1 VTAGARMAQHVRRP
15 SARSGFALS
24 ALSAL
29 SSTIDH
35 RRTTWQGIGN
45 RVHQLYSRT
54 IRSSSPANSPET
66 ARVHTVLS
74 TRVRVRKSTRMMTP
88 IYAQKTK
95 SHDHTWKMAMIGQ
108 SLWISLGLRT
118 VPQSSVLRHMLRH
131 DSSAHRSHVARR
143 VEDHRHRIF
152 AWFLTRGGSWLRRV
166 IANTSN

>member
-1 VTAGARMAQHVRRP
+1 MAQHVRRP

-66 ARVHTVLS
+66 AIVHTVPYS
-74 TRVRVRKSTRMMTP
+74 RRVSSAH
-88 IYAQKTK
+88 IYANDLR
-95 SHDHTWKMAMIGQ
+95 SENEITWKMAMIG
-108 SLWISLGLRT
+108 RT
-118 VPQSSVLRHMLRH
+118 FYGYV
-131 DSSAHRSHVARR
+131 
-143 VEDHRHRIF
+143 
-152 AWFLTRGGSWLRRV
+152 
-166 IANTSN
+166 